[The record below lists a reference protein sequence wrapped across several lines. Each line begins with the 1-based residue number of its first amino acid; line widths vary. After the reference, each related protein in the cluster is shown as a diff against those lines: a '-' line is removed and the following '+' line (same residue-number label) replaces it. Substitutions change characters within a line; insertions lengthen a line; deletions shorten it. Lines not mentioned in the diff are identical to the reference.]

1 MAQQKLY
8 SGTNSNEEIYVE
20 VDGHKVV
27 YLMRHWTTHPGEA
40 MDFAHV
46 SARRHGGEMVVL
58 FLPKWDNARFKRTEG
73 KFGYAVNRSESSEWY
88 DITREGA
95 ERGHDFESTE
105 QKSIRAYTQNDLEKF
120 INEHC
125 RKKEDERRW
134 LNAYLSDLQRSQDQ
148 K

>member
-1 MAQQKLY
+1 
-8 SGTNSNEEIYVE
+8 
-20 VDGHKVV
+20 
-27 YLMRHWTTHPGEA
+27 
-40 MDFAHV
+40 
-46 SARRHGGEMVVL
+46 
-58 FLPKWDNARFKRTEG
+58 
-73 KFGYAVNRSESSEWY
+73 VNRSESSEWY

>member
-8 SGTNSNEEIYVE
+8 SGTNSNEEIYVG

-58 FLPKWDNARFKRTEG
+58 FVQYPAPGGDW
-73 KFGYAVNRSESSEWY
+73 VNFSSHSV
-88 DITREGA
+88 A
-95 ERGHDFESTE
+95 E
-105 QKSIRAYTQNDLEKF
+105 Y
-120 INEHC
+120 
-125 RKKEDERRW
+125 
-134 LNAYLSDLQRSQDQ
+134 
-148 K
+148 